1 MEYHAGENGCYDR
14 QEQLPLAHGQHD
26 EDANGKHKIQNIPRD
41 PCGRIVFFIVLQ
53 IQVPALGRV
62 GLSCCPHPVVGLA
75 HPTKFRQQAKA
86 EQQYNDYE
94 AYGDI
99 NRMYDDQIKADF
111 AELYQLLNG
120 MPLREMDWIINPVCA
135 LCRDHERNGFLHGVQ
150 LGAQVVQEIQSV

>member
-1 MEYHAGENGCYDR
+1 MNMEEYLRALENHVASHKLNLGDGES
-14 QEQLPLAHGQHD
+14 
-26 EDANGKHKIQNIPRD
+26 
-41 PCGRIVFFIVLQ
+41 VLS
-53 IQVPALGRV
+53 LR
-62 GLSCCPHPVVGLA
+62 
-75 HPTKFRQQAKA
+75 
-86 EQQYNDYE
+86 YE

>member
-1 MEYHAGENGCYDR
+1 MNMEEYLRALENHVASHKLNLGDGES
-14 QEQLPLAHGQHD
+14 
-26 EDANGKHKIQNIPRD
+26 
-41 PCGRIVFFIVLQ
+41 VLS
-53 IQVPALGRV
+53 LR
-62 GLSCCPHPVVGLA
+62 
-75 HPTKFRQQAKA
+75 
-86 EQQYNDYE
+86 YE

-150 LGAQVVQEIQSV
+150 LGAQLVQEIQSDK